1 MRPIT
6 PHTFRHSY
14 AMHLLMNDVHVKQ
27 VQALMG
33 HKRLE
38 NTEIYTRI
46 FALDVTPDLAFS
58 LPVDEARGL
67 LALPSLR

>member
-1 MRPIT
+1 
-6 PHTFRHSY
+6 
-14 AMHLLMNDVHVKQ
+14 MNDVHVKQ

-38 NTEIYTRI
+38 NTEIYTRT
-46 FALDVTPDLAFS
+46 FALDVTPDRAFS
-58 LPVDEARGL
+58 LPVNEARGL